1 MIFCARKN
9 NMKLKDNKIYRMI
22 IIPICVVLC
31 FFGRFIPIPN
41 LSGDAVG
48 VLSIFLG
55 SLILWLTIGIDWPS
69 LLCIF

>member
-1 MIFCARKN
+1 
-9 NMKLKDNKIYRMI
+9 MKLKDNKIYRMI

-55 SLILWLTIGIDWPS
+55 SLILVFLKKINI
-69 LLCIF
+69 LLPLVMKSFLLL